1 MRSLLYS
8 IVLMMTVTAAN
19 LHADD
24 ETLLHHWPHWRGP
37 LGNGVAPLADPP
49 VEWGQSK
56 NIKWKVDVPGQGSAT
71 PIVWGDRMFVL
82 TAIPTDR
89 KPEQAAVDAKVNP
102 PAPAPLTGEGR
113 GEGESTTGDG
123 PHAVSGETLSE
134 TVAFQ
139 PQRRRGGRRGG
150 LTREVPEN
158 IYEFAVLCYD
168 RHTGEELWRDVAREE
183 VPHEGGHP
191 TNTYA
196 SGSPVTDGKHLY
208 VSFGS
213 YGIHCYDLE
222 GNKQWEQDLGRMR
235 TRAGFGEGTS
245 PVIHGETL
253 VHTWDHEADSFIAA
267 LDAKTGEVKWKV
279 DRDEPTTWATPY
291 VTEYDGRVQVI
302 TSGTNRVRSYDLE
315 TGELIWECGGQ
326 KTNPIPSPLRLDD
339 LVFCMTGYQGY
350 AVYALP
356 LSARGDITDS
366 DVIAW
371 KRSDAGPYISS
382 PILYEGQLYFT
393 KSREAILLS
402 VDPRTGETVIGESRV
417 ANLGTLYASP
427 VAAAGKIY
435 LTDRNGRTAVLEAG
449 RELKVLSVNQLD
461 ETIDASPV
469 LLGNRIYLR
478 GETHLYCIEEE

>member
-1 MRSLLYS
+1 MRSLLCP
-8 IVLMMTVTAAN
+8 IVLTLTVTC
-19 LHADD
+19 LHLRAD
-24 ETLLHHWPHWRGP
+24 EGEVLHQWPHWRGP

-49 VEWGQSK
+49 VEWSQTE
-56 NIKWKVDVPGQGSAT
+56 NIKWKIALPGKGSAT

-89 KPEQAAVDAKVNP
+89 QPEQAAVDI
-102 PAPAPLTGEGR
+102 G
-113 GEGESTTGDG
+113 
-123 PHAVSGETLSE
+123 E

-139 PQRRRGGRRGG
+139 QQRRRGGRRRG

-158 IYEFAVLCYD
+158 IYEFTVLCYN
-168 RHTGEELWRDVAREE
+168 RHTGEELWRDVARAE

-196 SGSPVTDGKHLY
+196 SGSPMTDGRFLY
-208 VSFGS
+208 ASFGS

-235 TRAGFGEGTS
+235 TRNGFGEGTS

-267 LDAKTGEVKWKV
+267 LDAKTGKVKWKV

-291 VTEYDGRVQVI
+291 VTEHDGRVQVI

-315 TGELIWECGGQ
+315 TGDLIWECGGQ

-371 KRSDAGPYISS
+371 KRSDAGPYIAS

-393 KSREAILLS
+393 KSRDAILLS
-402 VDPRTGETVIGESRV
+402 VAPRTGETVIGETRI

-435 LTDRNGRTAVLEAG
+435 FTDRDGRTAVVEAG
-449 RELKVLSVNQLD
+449 REAKVLAVNRLD

-478 GETHLYCIEEE
+478 GETHLYCIEVE